1 MVPPLQNY
9 IWTDIVT
16 GKRPVT
22 SSKLAINLMVKNVQ
36 MSYEHDHSPANVQAL
51 TLRVHDF
58 FTKNERIFDEEFKRI
73 LS

>member
-1 MVPPLQNY
+1 MVPPQQNY

-36 MSYEHDHSPANVQAL
+36 MSFERAHSPANVQAL
-51 TLRVHDF
+51 TLRVHEF
-58 FTKNERIFDEEFKRI
+58 FTQNEPDFRRRIQAD
-73 LS
+73 S